1 MISIIIVNFNS
12 GDYLSRCLNSIEK
25 YAGEDI
31 EVVVVDNKSTDDS
44 IDRCMHYFELNKYV
58 LVRLDENLGFAKAN
72 NIGVEKASGDM
83 FHFLNP
89 DTELRQGMSDDYATC
104 RKQPDNIYVNKL
116 QNPDGSFVESI
127 NVIPTLGNY
136 FRKVF
141 HFGSV
146 GLWYTG
152 ATVIM
157 SRSTFELI
165 GGWNES
171 FFMYSEDLDLFYKA
185 FLNKVSTVF
194 LPSVITHVGGGSSS
208 KVWNSF
214 ERELKVQRS
223 FKNFFVVNNIKWQ
236 YPFILF
242 FIFIRVLLINPRNAM
257 FCLRV
262 WARLNFNKGE

>member
-12 GDYLSRCLNSIEK
+12 GDYLIRCLNSIEM
-25 YAGEDI
+25 YAGEDV

-44 IDRCMHYFELNKYV
+44 IERCMHFFELKKYV
-58 LVRLDENLGFAKAN
+58 LVQLDENLGFARAN
-72 NIGVEKASGDM
+72 NIGVGKASGDIL
-83 FHFLNP
+83 HFLNP
-89 DTELRQGMSDDYATC
+89 DTELRLGMSDDYAIC

-136 FRKVF
+136 FRKAF
-141 HFGSV
+141 HFGDV

-157 SRSTFELI
+157 SRSTFDLI

-185 FLNKVSTVF
+185 FFNKVSTEF

-223 FKNFFVVNNIKWQ
+223 LRSFYVVNKIKWQ
-236 YPFILF
+236 YPFVLISILF
-242 FIFIRVLLINPRNAM
+242 RTLCVNPQKCVFFIRV
-257 FCLRV
+257 
-262 WARLNFNKGE
+262 WWHLNVIKRR